1 MPSILD
7 ALHSHTLHSM
17 PSMPAVPCPPFAS
30 VTTGSYT
37 SKTCCKCLGPC
48 GPWVEVEN
56 KKKKERDKKIS
67 LRKAKM
73 EARGSAPEAIEAMEE
88 KMKKVMTRVR
98 GLRVCQD
105 ESCRLPQNRDRT
117 GAINIG
123 TQFARLFDGEGPIRA
138 MSDEERELHRLRVA
152 LAPCAECDDE

>member
-1 MPSILD
+1 MTDGNEARYS
-7 ALHSHTLHSM
+7 
-17 PSMPAVPCPPFAS
+17 PFAS
-30 VTTGSYT
+30 VTAGRYT

-56 KKKKERDKKIS
+56 KKKKERDQQIR
-67 LRKAKM
+67 LRKATM
-73 EARGSAPEAIEAMEE
+73 EARGSAPEAIEEMER

-98 GLRVCQD
+98 GLRVCQN

-123 TQFARLFDGEGPIRA
+123 HQFARLFDGRGAIRA
-138 MSDEERELHRLRVA
+138 MSAEELALHRLRVA